1 MEKKEINAGSLSP
14 ADTTN
19 GSNGK
24 NSTSAMEN
32 SNMISTATANDA
44 VCNDEVVINK
54 ENSMDKE
61 DTKSAGISHP
71 AANTDN
77 LGDSVTRDKRRKK
90 FVPSVAAIVTKNIT
104 PEIRNSKYNG
114 RAWYHWG
121 DFGKFCINN
130 YEDLLEVAHQV
141 CDILHHHAKE
151 IVEVEGIDN
160 SNEVL
165 FAPLLYKHA
174 GFFGSF
180 DFKCSIKDKW
190 GDDTTYYK
198 LHNRIEGVICYGG
211 IHLSDWLVRPTGL
224 RFCNIVGALLLD
236 ELDYVADAIG
246 CEIDSEEVYNTS
258 TYARAHWSSY
268 EEMQKFFALREANR
282 IANGGHTS
290 WCRAAFGDGQTF
302 NHEIVA

>member
-1 MEKKEINAGSLSP
+1 MYSRNNYSAAKAM
-14 ADTTN
+14 
-19 GSNGK
+19 SN
-24 NSTSAMEN
+24 SISAMEN

-44 VCNDEVVINK
+44 VCNDKVEINK
-54 ENSMDKE
+54 ENRMDKKN
-61 DTKSAGISHP
+61 TKSAGVSHP
-71 AANTDN
+71 AAKIDN
-77 LGDSVTRDKRRKK
+77 RGNSVTRAKRRKE

-104 PEIRNSKYNG
+104 PEISNSKHDG
-114 RAWYHWG
+114 RAWYNWG
-121 DFGKFCINN
+121 DYGKFCINN

-141 CDILHHHAKE
+141 CDMLHHHAKE

-160 SNEVL
+160 PSEVL

-174 GFFGSF
+174 GFFGIF

-236 ELDYVADAIG
+236 ELGHVADAIG
-246 CEIDSEEVYNTS
+246 CEIDSEEVYNNS
-258 TYARAHWSSY
+258 TYAHAHWGSH

-290 WCRAAFGDGQTF
+290 WCRAAYGDGQTF